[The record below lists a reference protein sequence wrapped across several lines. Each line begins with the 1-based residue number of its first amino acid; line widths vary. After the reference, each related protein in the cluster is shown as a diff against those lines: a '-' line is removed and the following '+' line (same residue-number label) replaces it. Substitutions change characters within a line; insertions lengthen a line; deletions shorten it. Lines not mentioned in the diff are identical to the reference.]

1 MGASEAA
8 ALRAVHPQ
16 PRVADPARPLAALG
30 ALRAAQRRRE
40 PVVIAYPTDGTV
52 RSPTALLVLA
62 AAAVAGRSRV
72 RWHLHEYSIFSE
84 LRIVLDVLL
93 LVSGG
98 VVVVSTPSEAA
109 AVRRARRG
117 WVGRRCR
124 VHALPP
130 ANGTPFGAPPD
141 TGPVQPPVVGVFG
154 TARADKALSCVE
166 AALRAL
172 PGDLRRLE
180 TIGSGWDEVAWP
192 ADISTTFAL
201 SHRGRVPA
209 DELAGAMAR
218 WTLAL
223 APFADGATDGRMS
236 LRTPL
241 ACGVPTFTAVTRD
254 DDLTLRPSH
263 LLLDPTT
270 AGAAALATGPEQRRA
285 GAEDVARFER
295 RVVAAL
301 SAALWGEG
309 ATATATA
316 SSTAGGPR

>member
-8 ALRAVHPQ
+8 ALRAVHPR
-16 PRVADPARPLAALG
+16 PRVADPARPGA
-30 ALRAAQRRRE
+30 ALRALQAARRRRE
-40 PVVIAYPTDGTV
+40 PVVIAYPTRSTV
-52 RSPTALLVLA
+52 RSASALLVFA
-62 AAAVAGRSRV
+62 AAAALAGRRRV

-124 VHALPP
+124 VHAVPP
-130 ANGTPFGAPPD
+130 ANGTPFGATPEA
-141 TGPVQPPVVGVFG
+141 GRAEPPVVGVFG
-154 TARADKALSCVE
+154 TARADKALTCIE
-166 AALRAL
+166 AALREL
-172 PGDLRRLE
+172 PRDLCRLE
-180 TIGSGWDEVAWP
+180 TIGSGWDEVVWP
-192 ADISTTFAL
+192 ADISTCFEL
-201 SHRGRVPA
+201 SHRGRVA
-209 DELAGAMAR
+209 VDELAGAIAR

-263 LLLDPTT
+263 LLLDPAT
-270 AGAAALATGPEQRRA
+270 AGAAALAAGPEQRRT
-285 GAEDVARFER
+285 GAEEVARFER

-301 SAALWGEG
+301 SVGLWDEG
-309 ATATATA
+309 AT
-316 SSTAGGPR
+316 STAGGPR

>member
-1 MGASEAA
+1 
-8 ALRAVHPQ
+8 
-16 PRVADPARPLAALG
+16 
-30 ALRAAQRRRE
+30 
-40 PVVIAYPTDGTV
+40 V
-52 RSPTALLVLA
+52 RSASALLVFA
-62 AAAVAGRSRV
+62 AAAMVGRRRV

-130 ANGTPFGAPPD
+130 ANGTPFGAPPEAR
-141 TGPVQPPVVGVFG
+141 PAEPPVVGVFG
-154 TARADKALSCVE
+154 TARADKALTRVE
-166 AALRAL
+166 VALRAL
-172 PGDLRRLE
+172 PGGLRRLE

-192 ADISTTFAL
+192 ADISTCFEL
-201 SHRGRVPA
+201 SHRGRLAA
-209 DELAGAMAR
+209 DELPGAMAR

-263 LLLDPTT
+263 LLLDPAT
-270 AGAAALATGPEQRRA
+270 AGAAALATGPEQRRT
-285 GAEDVARFER
+285 GAEDMARFER

-301 SAALWGEG
+301 SVVLWDEG
-309 ATATATA
+309 AT
-316 SSTAGGPR
+316 STAGGPR